1 MNVNKCPKVAV
12 VIVTFNR
19 LVLLKECISALRAQT
34 YSNFDI
40 IVVNNGSTDGTKD
53 FLDSESDLIVIH
65 QDNCGGAGGFYAGQK
80 YMYDHPEYD
89 AVLLMDDD
97 GRPDAHQITEHVNES
112 IKYGLD
118 FANALVVS
126 KDTGKVMGVG
136 VDAIYTKDYFDPIGV
151 IYGHT
156 APFNGTY
163 IWRHVMDKVG
173 FIKREMFIWGDD
185 REYIRRVAKAGF
197 RMGTITTAVHY
208 HPSFKGDRKCVI
220 PLPFINRTRVNIK
233 PRGMDKYLYRNIG
246 YIDAEYGEHI
256 GLRYFF
262 YYFFRFKFSDLKYFF
277 NYYKM
282 GRQNDYSQF

>member
-1 MNVNKCPKVAV
+1 M
-12 VIVTFNR
+12 
-19 LVLLKECISALRAQT
+19 
-34 YSNFDI
+34 
-40 IVVNNGSTDGTKD
+40 
-53 FLDSESDLIVIH
+53 
-65 QDNCGGAGGFYAGQK
+65 
-80 YMYDHPEYD
+80 
-89 AVLLMDDD
+89 
-97 GRPDAHQITEHVNES
+97 
-112 IKYGLD
+112 YGLD

-151 IYGHT
+151 IYGLT

-220 PLPFINRTRVNIK
+220 PLPFIKGPRVNIK